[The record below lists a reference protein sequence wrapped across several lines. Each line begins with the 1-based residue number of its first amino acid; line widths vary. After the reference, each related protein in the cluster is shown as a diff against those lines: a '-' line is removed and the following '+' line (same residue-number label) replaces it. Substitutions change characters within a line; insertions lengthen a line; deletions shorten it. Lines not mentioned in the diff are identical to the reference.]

1 MTEEEKQAFQE
12 TRAEENI
19 KKIREFD
26 RLIREAPKFNFNTNV
41 FKNVKFAL
49 SEEEVKQDEDLV
61 QDLANFLKEQ
71 AIPKLI
77 KDL

>member
-1 MTEEEKQAFQE
+1 MTEEEKQAYQD

-49 SEEEVKQDEDLV
+49 SEEEVK
-61 QDLANFLKEQ
+61 
-71 AIPKLI
+71 
-77 KDL
+77 